1 MIYLKQTGE
10 AFSDIYEA
18 REAVLRLARGGE
30 EKKRLKAELV
40 LDSGQYV
47 LSRPLVFSE
56 NECAGMWRTAVSL
69 SCENGRAVFTSEK
82 LLKKEDFEKTG
93 EYYTYRFPR
102 DEKGEY
108 PRLRDLWECGKRV
121 PMCKSGTF
129 THAFTFA
136 EECGRD
142 NRENLEGVFVP
153 EEAGELIASCEP
165 CGAEITLHVE
175 WEFFILHVIG
185 VDTARVKY
193 DEEGKK
199 HVLLRIKPDEL
210 YAYVTRM
217 NTYLNPK
224 NREFFLG
231 NCPALL
237 SEGSFC
243 YDAETGVLCYRPCGE
258 FPRELTVAMLEKLF
272 VFEGMDGIF
281 LKNIDFTGVTDK
293 YTCKKG
299 FLSHQACVEKRL
311 ENKVEEAAVF
321 ARDVRRVSIDSCRF
335 YELGAGGVLMLGELA
350 MIYVRNSRFE
360 NIAMSAI
367 SLGNPTRASRE
378 KRNCSFDVRVE
389 NNYLCDIGFGFPSA
403 PAIDVFRVDGV
414 SICRNT
420 IERCAYSGVSLG
432 WEWGMLRYALGEMV
446 NIRDAEIAHN
456 RILHHMQVLRDGGAI
471 YAVGSNCTVEN
482 TRFFNFMHDNFAYRD
497 SVKRT
502 VRGYY
507 LDGSSSNWHVY
518 DNVVSGAQRPAF
530 AQFIVEAQ
538 YAHNDLVE
546 NTYTTEPMDEENHCP
561 ERNVAFTGTVTEPTL
576 DALFCK
582 YPRAREIYENSGCSD
597 DVKNMGRNICRE

>member
-10 AFSDIYEA
+10 KFSDIYAA

-30 EKKRLKAELV
+30 EKKRKRAELV
-40 LDSGQYV
+40 LDPGEYV

-56 NECAGMWRTAVSL
+56 KENTGLWRTAVSF

-82 LLKKEDFEKTG
+82 ELPISEFEKTG
-93 EYYTYRFPR
+93 DHYTYRFPK

-108 PRLRDLWECGKRV
+108 PRLGDLWADGARV
-121 PMCKSGTF
+121 PKCRSREF
-129 THAFTFA
+129 THAFAFS
-136 EECGRD
+136 EDNKRD
-142 NRENLEGVFVP
+142 NRENLAGIFVP
-153 EEAGELIASCEP
+153 EEAAMMLTDAEACA
-165 CGAEITLHVE
+165 AEITLHVE

-185 VDTARVKY
+185 VDTSHTRY
-193 DEEGKK
+193 DEHGGK

-210 YAYVTRM
+210 YAYVTKM
-217 NTYLNPK
+217 NPYLNPK
-224 NREFFLG
+224 DREFYLG
-231 NCPALL
+231 NCPSLL

-243 YDAETGVLCYRPCGE
+243 YDAETGVLCYRPRGE
-258 FPRELTVAMLEKLF
+258 MPKKLAVATLEKLF
-272 VFEGMDGIF
+272 VFEEMDGIYF
-281 LKNIDFTGVTDK
+281 KNIDFTGVTDK

-311 ENKVEEAAVF
+311 ENKAEEAAIF
-321 ARDVRRVSIDSCRF
+321 ARDVRRVSIDRCGF

-360 NIAMSAI
+360 NIAMSALSI
-367 SLGNPTRASRE
+367 GNPTRASRE

-389 NNYLCDIGFGFPSA
+389 NNYLKNIGFGFPTA
-403 PAIDVFRVDGV
+403 PAINIFRVDGV

-420 IERCAYSGVSLG
+420 IDHCAYSGVSVG
-432 WEWGMLRYALGEMV
+432 WEWGMLRYALGEMI
-446 NIRDAEIAHN
+446 NIRDAEISHN
-456 RILHHMQVLRDGGAI
+456 RILHHMEVLRDGGAI
-471 YAVGSNCTVEN
+471 YVVGSNCTVEN

-497 SVKRT
+497 NVKRT

-530 AQFIVEAQ
+530 AQFIVESE
-538 YAHNDLVE
+538 YTHNNLVE

-561 ERNVAFTGTVTEPTL
+561 ERNTIFKGTKTEESL
-576 DALFCK
+576 DALFRE
-582 YPRAREIYENSGCSD
+582 YPRAKEIYENSGCSA
-597 DVKNMGRNICRE
+597 DVANMKPEE